1 MTDLP
6 NEVQDMVEME
16 CVRRGIPPK
25 IIDEIQAITQRA
37 VLMTLDRLAKASGG
51 IDP

>member
-16 CVRRGIPPK
+16 CVRRRIPPK
-25 IIDEIQAITQRA
+25 IIDEIQAITQKA
-37 VLMTLDRLAKASGG
+37 VLMTLSRVAKAAGG
-51 IDP
+51 E